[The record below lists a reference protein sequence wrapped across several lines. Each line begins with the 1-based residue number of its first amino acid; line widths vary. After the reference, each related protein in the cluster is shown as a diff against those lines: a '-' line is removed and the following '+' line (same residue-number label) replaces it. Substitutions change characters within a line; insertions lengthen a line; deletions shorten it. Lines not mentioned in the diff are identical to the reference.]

1 MRHKRLKL
9 SALLLLGLGLT
20 GLQAQT
26 SVNATGTNASGS
38 GGTVSYSVG
47 QVVYTTNTGTNGSVA
62 QGVQQTFEISVVTGL
77 EQAKG
82 INLSVS
88 AYPNPTT
95 DYLTLSI
102 GEFDISNLSY
112 QLYDM
117 NGKLLQNEKITG
129 NQTSIAMGNLVPA
142 NYFVKVIQGNKE
154 VKTFK
159 IIKNSAA
166 QNNEKL
172 IYNFCSRIFNGKC
185 VCSITGKNE
194 LSSTNQR
201 CQ

>member
-1 MRHKRLKL
+1 MKHKNLKL
-9 SALLLLGLGLT
+9 SAVLLLGLGLT

-26 SVNATGTNASGS
+26 SVNATGGNASGS
-38 GGTVSYSVG
+38 GGSVSYSVG

-62 QGVQQTFEISVVTGL
+62 QGVQQPFEISVVTGL
-77 EQAKG
+77 EEAKG
-82 INLSVS
+82 INLSVT

-102 GEFDISNLSY
+102 DASTTLSIQSMSY

-129 NQTSIAMGNLVPA
+129 NKTSIVMSNLVPA
-142 NYFVKVIQGNKE
+142 NYFVKVVKTQGLASQE

-159 IIKNSAA
+159 IIKN
-166 QNNEKL
+166 
-172 IYNFCSRIFNGKC
+172 
-185 VCSITGKNE
+185 
-194 LSSTNQR
+194 
-201 CQ
+201 